1 MKRRGSVSLLFPLWL
16 RQAGNEDA
24 LAQQMW
30 GWLMVKGCRE
40 WLQRAT
46 EERWVGC
53 CGGLETPLQAF
64 TAEQE
69 CLCSLACL
77 VWSDNKALFQY
88 WTLMY
93 NSMQEVWA
101 KLTEIKPEPAG
112 FSAADSFS
120 VLLLNPGIIMHLFKD
135 ISEIVLF
142 NKCPSYAAF
151 PTITCSKWAT
161 IVPVNMASRV
171 WGPLLARLQHPVDL
185 AR

>member
-1 MKRRGSVSLLFPLWL
+1 
-16 RQAGNEDA
+16 
-24 LAQQMW
+24 
-30 GWLMVKGCRE
+30 
-40 WLQRAT
+40 
-46 EERWVGC
+46 
-53 CGGLETPLQAF
+53 
-64 TAEQE
+64 
-69 CLCSLACL
+69 
-77 VWSDNKALFQY
+77 
-88 WTLMY
+88 
-93 NSMQEVWA
+93 MQEVGA
-101 KLTEIKPEPAG
+101 KLTEIKPESAG

-142 NKCPSYAAF
+142 NKCPGYAAF